1 MRNRIYA
8 WSIGSATRKFQLPI
22 LLLFY
27 SILIWRMDHHLDR
40 FIPFEQLRVSKNLS
54 KYLREKQKRVRENLL
69 DLFSK
74 CFQVYIMTNLEET
87 YSTSPSCTP
96 WWLSCC
102 RSWRIDQE
110 QSVGRS
116 KARDVLRLYKTNE
129 SRGEWNNTNILRRSK
144 IRWTRSSRV
153 CQNSE
158 KERQHVLFVLVH
170 LMRQQTTLW
179 RRKQIRLILV
189 LWIDWFSV
197 L

>member
-129 SRGEWNNTNILRRSK
+129 SRGEWNMTNILRRLTSYTPYPLK
-144 IRWTRSSRV
+144 WILTAPS
-153 CQNSE
+153 
-158 KERQHVLFVLVH
+158 LFFLPFILPLPKLAFH
-170 LMRQQTTLW
+170 L
-179 RRKQIRLILV
+179 
-189 LWIDWFSV
+189 FSN
-197 L
+197 